1 MLPIWNLSGRK
12 LSTKQKHC
20 CPSWKNFRN
29 SLQNSSMTTDKQ
41 GINHL
46 VKICT
51 EKGLEKVIISPG
63 SRNAPLTIAF
73 NRSPLID
80 CLSIVDERS
89 AGFFG
94 LGIAQQSQK
103 PVGLVSTSGSAALN
117 YAPAIVEA
125 YYQHQPLVVM
135 TADRPHEWI
144 DQGESQVI
152 RQKGIFS
159 NYIKGSFEIPQ
170 DITDKDDLWY
180 HDRIISEAFN
190 LAMTAPMGPVHINV
204 PFKEPLYQEVEE
216 VETNP
221 KIISKLKTSS
231 ILDAAIIKELKEE
244 WKSYSKKIILA
255 GVLPKNSHLNDL
267 INKLGEDPSVVV
279 LTETTSN
286 LYGKRFIQCIDKVI
300 ATIQVE
306 EESKFRPQLLVTI
319 GDRIISKMVKAFMR
333 KNGRF
338 ENWHIDESGHALDT
352 FQNLS
357 KIIPLKP
364 EDFFAELVKIETNTD
379 SDFRNLWVDRY
390 CISEE
395 MHMRYLKKTEYSD
408 LKVFEAILEKL
419 PTGVNLQMA
428 NSTPVRY
435 VQLFRQREDLTFNSN
450 RGTSGIDGCTST
462 AAGAA
467 YIQDDLTVL
476 VTGDLGFFYDS
487 NALWNAHLKPNLK
500 IIVINNSGG
509 GIFRFIDGPSTL
521 PELEEFFETSH
532 NYPAEGIARSFNILY
547 QSCRDLNSLIEQLNK
562 FFSLKDRP
570 EILEIFTPNEKNG
583 EILKNYFKN
592 LKRQ

>member
-1 MLPIWNLSGRK
+1 
-12 LSTKQKHC
+12 
-20 CPSWKNFRN
+20 
-29 SLQNSSMTTDKQ
+29 MTTDKQ

-73 NRSPLID
+73 NRCTSIE
-80 CLSIVDERS
+80 CLSIIDERS

-94 LGIAQQSQK
+94 LGIAQQTAK
-103 PVGLVSTSGSAALN
+103 PVGLVSTSGSAVLN

-125 YYQHQPLVVM
+125 YYQHQPLIVM
-135 TADRPHEWI
+135 TADRPHEWV

-152 RQKGIFS
+152 RQKGIFG

-170 DITDKDDLWY
+170 DITDTDDLWY
-180 HDRIISEAFN
+180 HDRVISEAFN
-190 LAMTAPMGPVHINV
+190 LAMQAPMGPVHINV
-204 PFKEPLYQEVEE
+204 PFKEPLYAEVSK

-221 KIISKLKTSS
+221 KIIERLATSS
-231 ILDAAIIKELKEE
+231 HIDAKDLISLQQQWQSFE
-244 WKSYSKKIILA
+244 KKIILT
-255 GVLPKNSHLNDL
+255 GVLQKNDELNKV
-267 INKLGEDPSVVV
+267 INQLSEDASVVV

-286 LYGKRFIQCIDKVI
+286 LYGERFIQCIDKVL
-300 ATIQVE
+300 ATIQPE
-306 EESKFRPQLLVTI
+306 EIAAFKPNLLVTI
-319 GDRIISKMVKAFMR
+319 GDRVISKMVKAFMR
-333 KNGRF
+333 KNGPL
-338 ENWHIDESGHALDT
+338 ENWHVDESGHAIDT
-352 FQNLS
+352 YQNLT

-364 EDFFAELVKIETNTD
+364 VDFFKEMSKLEIIVS
-379 SDFRNLWVDRY
+379 SDYRNKWVDRY

-395 MHMRYLKKTEYSD
+395 MHLQYLKSIEYSD
-408 LKVFEAILEKL
+408 LKVFETIIEKL
-419 PTGVNLQMA
+419 PAETNLQMA

-435 VQLFRQREDLTFNSN
+435 VQLFRQRKELSFNSN

-467 YIQDDLTVL
+467 YVNNKLTVL

-487 NALWNAHLKPNLK
+487 NALWNAHLQPNLK

-509 GIFRFIDGPSTL
+509 GIFRFIEGPSQL
-521 PELEEFFETSH
+521 PELEEFFETKH
-532 NYPAEGIARSFNILY
+532 NYPAEGIARSFNINY
-547 QSCRDLNSLIEQLNK
+547 QSCNNLVDLKQCLSN
-562 FFSLKDRP
+562 FFEIKDRP

-583 EILKNYFKN
+583 EILKNYFKY
-592 LKRQ
+592 LKKQ